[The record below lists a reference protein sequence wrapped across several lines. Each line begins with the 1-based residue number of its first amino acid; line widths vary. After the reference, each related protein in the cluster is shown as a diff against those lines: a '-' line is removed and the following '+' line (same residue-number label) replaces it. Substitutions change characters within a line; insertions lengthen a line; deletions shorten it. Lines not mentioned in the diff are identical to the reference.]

1 MIDTEAHS
9 NAHIEM
15 DEEAAN
21 LVFTLVESELL
32 DTLRSRKGSGLRG
45 DLKAIVD
52 KTSSVLGDFDITKC
66 PRISMNMDAIDD
78 YLDGPSMP
86 LFAQVNK
93 ALCTDDWII
102 VPTSCLPTK
111 RLVFN
116 DLKATSAHLNMP
128 FVRAVTQHDLLLSR
142 MRSGLT
148 RAVEEYDNIIEDYKL
163 NVAINP
169 TSSEAW
175 YYLAQAHSDLADEL
189 LLGTASEIISSR
201 YDIAVLQRSAV
212 SCAVQAKQLLPPLHA
227 GSTPSS
233 GDDSNSS
240 DEDLF
245 EQNQK
250 LHIRL
255 YSFVG
260 CLLYRIA
267 SKPLSLLAFQ
277 ILPSNV
283 LVPDDDVD
291 EERQEWDTG
300 IAHLETSSNVKHAS
314 SVIGSL
320 PSIAHTLSST
330 SGTSAQAVPV
340 NQQIPVS
347 SVPESAMSAI
357 YKLLSMLAKL
367 LHQRSIDVDMAMR
380 FLNNLP
386 FSAASNLDSRALSES
401 SKSVSMEDGRM
412 AAFEAIYSLASQPD
426 FEAPGKHYHY
436 LEKYLGLYIDILVA
450 TSDIE
455 GVRVLLRKLKRCSD
469 LFFDSNSM
477 LQRVKAAE
485 FATIDRMVHDL
496 NCPRFVVDDLGKE
509 HIVLQDALSGARF
522 AKEYSVTRHC
532 RLNRTQFNFARDFAR
547 DNISFY
553 ISLKEHINN
562 IVAAREKEN
571 AGQRDSVVET
581 DSTLEPADNAK
592 TSLDVIK
599 RAQQEIEQYVDSATK
614 ALAMFDIL
622 LEKKKKHFD
631 DADILFRLNENMAD
645 LYILVLSIYG
655 QERLYSLSQ
664 PHQCDD
670 IDELANLCTKAIS
683 LINSHQD
690 PKGTSN
696 SFWQRV
702 LFDEANNES
711 SQQYKLLDPLLEF
724 NVNKLLDAVRDARAL
739 QPNPFVRS
747 KQRMDTAQVLVQA
760 APKSTLATSSN
771 GGLQQANQ
779 PSTS

>member
-1 MIDTEAHS
+1 MAAGCLRCLFDIKLHGSDTEAHS

-300 IAHLETSSNVKHAS
+300 
-314 SVIGSL
+314 
-320 PSIAHTLSST
+320 
-330 SGTSAQAVPV
+330 
-340 NQQIPVS
+340 
-347 SVPESAMSAI
+347 
-357 YKLLSMLAKL
+357 
-367 LHQRSIDVDMAMR
+367 
-380 FLNNLP
+380 
-386 FSAASNLDSRALSES
+386 
-401 SKSVSMEDGRM
+401 
-412 AAFEAIYSLASQPD
+412 
-426 FEAPGKHYHY
+426 
-436 LEKYLGLYIDILVA
+436 
-450 TSDIE
+450 
-455 GVRVLLRKLKRCSD
+455 LRL
-469 LFFDSNSM
+469 
-477 LQRVKAAE
+477 
-485 FATIDRMVHDL
+485 
-496 NCPRFVVDDLGKE
+496 
-509 HIVLQDALSGARF
+509 
-522 AKEYSVTRHC
+522 
-532 RLNRTQFNFARDFAR
+532 
-547 DNISFY
+547 
-553 ISLKEHINN
+553 
-562 IVAAREKEN
+562 
-571 AGQRDSVVET
+571 
-581 DSTLEPADNAK
+581 
-592 TSLDVIK
+592 
-599 RAQQEIEQYVDSATK
+599 
-614 ALAMFDIL
+614 
-622 LEKKKKHFD
+622 
-631 DADILFRLNENMAD
+631 
-645 LYILVLSIYG
+645 
-655 QERLYSLSQ
+655 
-664 PHQCDD
+664 
-670 IDELANLCTKAIS
+670 
-683 LINSHQD
+683 
-690 PKGTSN
+690 
-696 SFWQRV
+696 
-702 LFDEANNES
+702 
-711 SQQYKLLDPLLEF
+711 
-724 NVNKLLDAVRDARAL
+724 
-739 QPNPFVRS
+739 
-747 KQRMDTAQVLVQA
+747 
-760 APKSTLATSSN
+760 
-771 GGLQQANQ
+771 
-779 PSTS
+779 